1 MLRAA
6 FLYKLFWWCPWKKGF
21 CVLRATNC
29 MTVQGLSLK
38 WPWGRFYH
46 RKLAHECISNWW
58 FEAPSW
64 SCKVSLFLRAAERF
78 RTVLLHHCRTVQNG
92 SATSVKCRNSRTI
105 QNYLERFW
113 NYFVFCSKT
122 TERFRT
128 VLWPRLWRLQNGLER
143 FCGHSSSR
151 AQNGLERFSGVGL
164 LGPDA

>member
-38 WPWGRFYH
+38 WPWWRFYH
-46 RKLAHECISNWW
+46 RKLAHECLSNLW

-92 SATSVKCRNSRTI
+92 SAASVKCRNSRTI

-128 VLWPRLWRLQNGLER
+128 VLWPQLWRLQNGLER

-151 AQNGLERFSGVGL
+151 PQNGLERFSGVGL